1 MNLSTVALLL
11 LAWQLF
17 GSQSTKKR
25 DVTDYLSADTK
36 SILDCVS
43 QLSSQ
48 NSTGND
54 KMGAI
59 LQMMSNPMLADV
71 VGKMFGS
78 GNSAEK
84 PADAPEQGDFANDEG
99 YKFQQPSVASQ
110 EFFKPIENIADA
122 EVKNKLYRIYEDWYV
137 T

>member
-17 GSQSTKKR
+17 GAQNTKKR

-36 SILDCVS
+36 NILDCVS
-43 QLSSQ
+43 QLSSKD
-48 NSTGND
+48 STGND

-59 LQMMSNPMLADV
+59 LQMMSNPMFADIA
-71 VGKMFGS
+71 GKMFG
-78 GNSAEK
+78 NAQQK
-84 PADAPEQGDFANDEG
+84 PPETPPKEDFTNDEG
-99 YKFQQPSVASQ
+99 YKFQQPTVASQ

-122 EVKNKLYRIYEDWYV
+122 EVKNKLYRFYEDWYV